1 MTLGKLVKYIVVLAF
16 IGGVLLFFQQD
27 IKDFYAGAK
36 TGKAPETIAG
46 KIGVT
51 VDQGAAGF
59 TGQTQVSAMERT
71 KIKITDAD
79 LYTIRNG
86 IEIYRVDH
94 NGQLPAN
101 LEELGKSG
109 ALGGSATLKDP
120 WGTPYDSMVSNG
132 HFYVIS
138 AGPDKIKGNKD
149 DQTVDMSG
157 AKQ

>member
-1 MTLGKLVKYIVVLAF
+1 MTLGKLVKILVFIAI

-59 TGQTQVSAMERT
+59 TGQTQLGALERT
-71 KIKITDAD
+71 KIKLTDAD
-79 LYTIRNG
+79 LSTIRNG

-101 LEELGKSG
+101 LDELSKSG
-109 ALGGSATLKDP
+109 ALGGSSILRDP
-120 WGTPYDSMVSNG
+120 WGNPYDSMVSNG

-138 AGPDKIKGNKD
+138 AGPDKIKGTKD

-157 AKQ
+157 VKQ